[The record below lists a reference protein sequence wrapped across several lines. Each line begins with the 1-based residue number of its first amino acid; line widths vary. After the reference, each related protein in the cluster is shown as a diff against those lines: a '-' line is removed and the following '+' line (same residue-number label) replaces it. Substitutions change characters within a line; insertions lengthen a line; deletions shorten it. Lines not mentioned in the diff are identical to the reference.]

1 MGKIAPFV
9 SFVRGRLQDAFL
21 SLEIT
26 FSYITMAS
34 SQAFMTSADFNSSQV
49 DKLKRKAQDAPF
61 VPLGIAGMLG
71 AVGYGAYSFKSRG
84 NMSTSVF
91 LMHLRVKAQG
101 MVVGAM
107 TLGVG
112 WMLLND
118 HILKKPSERVAAKH

>member
-9 SFVRGRLQDAFL
+9 FVRPGSFAGRIFFARDNFL
-21 SLEIT
+21 VHH
-26 FSYITMAS
+26 YIKMAS
-34 SQAFMTSADFNSSQV
+34 SQAFLTSADFSSSQV

-61 VPLGIAGMLG
+61 VPLGIAGM
-71 AVGYGAYSFKSRG
+71 
-84 NMSTSVF
+84 
-91 LMHLRVKAQG
+91 
-101 MVVGAM
+101 VGAM

>member
-1 MGKIAPFV
+1 
-9 SFVRGRLQDAFL
+9 
-21 SLEIT
+21 
-26 FSYITMAS
+26 
-34 SQAFMTSADFNSSQV
+34 MTSADFNSSQV

-91 LMHLRVKAQG
+91 LMHLRVKAQS